1 MKNKLGILGGGQL
14 GMFICKAANKLNIE
28 TIVLSNSENFSARKF
43 CNSFIIGDFNNK
55 NIINK
60 FLELADVFTV
70 ETENI
75 PAQVLRTI
83 QNSKK
88 LFPNS
93 NIIEISQNRLKE
105 KNFINSLADIRTV
118 NYKII
123 KNFNDL
129 EITLKLFNNSGILKS
144 CEMGYDGK
152 GQYRVNLNNL
162 KEYKNFKFKDYI
174 LEEMILFKKELS
186 VIVCRTSNNITCY
199 PVVENIHRNSI
210 LRETLYPAKIS
221 KYSENK
227 AISIAK
233 EIANKLNLIGILA
246 VEMFLLDNEDVLVN
260 ELAPRPHNSGH
271 WTLDYCKN
279 NQFENLIYSIFDN
292 RVKEPIPKEN
302 CKMVNVIGDDYKNR
316 KNYIKNFNFHDYYK
330 KEIKKLR
337 KMGHYTL
344 TN

>member
-1 MKNKLGILGGGQL
+1 MFLLLKLRIFQL
-14 GMFICKAANKLNIE
+14 
-28 TIVLSNSENFSARKF
+28 S
-43 CNSFIIGDFNNK
+43 IG
-55 NIINK
+55 
-60 FLELADVFTV
+60 
-70 ETENI
+70 
-75 PAQVLRTI
+75 TI

-88 LFPNS
+88 LFL
-93 NIIEISQNRLKE
+93 IQISLKFHKMIR
-105 KNFINSLADIRTV
+105 KNFINSCDIKHKL
-118 NYKII
+118 KII
-123 KNFNDL
+123 KNFIEI

-233 EIANKLNLIGILA
+233 EIANKLNLNGILA

-302 CKMVNVIGDDYKNR
+302 CKMVNVIGDD
-316 KNYIKNFNFHDYYK
+316 
-330 KEIKKLR
+330 
-337 KMGHYTL
+337 
-344 TN
+344 